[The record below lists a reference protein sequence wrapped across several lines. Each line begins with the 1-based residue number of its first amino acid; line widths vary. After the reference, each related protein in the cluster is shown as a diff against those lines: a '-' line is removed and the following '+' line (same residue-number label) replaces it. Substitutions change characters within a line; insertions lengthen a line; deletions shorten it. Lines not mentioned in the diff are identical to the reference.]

1 MTCSLLA
8 GLLVWIAVP
17 ACWLVWWRHVHSVI
31 ARDVVFGRSAFILPL
46 MKWTVYGLILGTV
59 AAVLVWFKK
68 PCLTEDLVLARPL
81 LIFIVSAVVIFF
93 FTVARGAATAGA
105 VTGRVLLQIFQEAIA
120 RAFIPAALYV
130 VFALARG

>member
-1 MTCSLLA
+1 MTCSLLV
-8 GLLVWIAVP
+8 GLLVWMAVP
-17 ACWLVWWRHVHSVI
+17 ACWLVWWYVHPT
-31 ARDVVFGRSAFILPL
+31 RDVAFGRSAFILPL

-68 PCLTEDLVLARPL
+68 PCRTEDLVLARTL

-130 VFALARG
+130 IFALVRR

>member
-17 ACWLVWWRHVHSVI
+17 ACWLVWRRYVHSVI
-31 ARDVVFGRSAFILPL
+31 TRDVAFGRSAFILPL
-46 MKWTVYGLILGTV
+46 MKWTVYGLILGAV

-68 PCLTEDLVLARPL
+68 PCHAEDLMLARTL
-81 LIFIVSAVVIFF
+81 LIFIVSVVVIFF
-93 FTVARGAATAGA
+93 VTVARGTAHAGA
-105 VTGRVLLQIFQEAIA
+105 VTGRVLLQIFQEAIT

-130 VFALARG
+130 VVRLVRL